1 MLLIGLVLCELLAPP
16 SAVAQSAQ
24 ARRDSLRKV
33 VGDLRLRMDA
43 ADSTGDVRDA
53 IDARLSLASVVKPN
67 EALDLLEDA
76 AASAQSADLLELEVV
91 VRKRL
96 AEALA
101 KSGKHARAFE
111 EAMHVTAL
119 DEVRLAEQYLF
130 LEARTDSALT
140 RTTEQRD
147 SLINNWQEEL
157 QEARHRESHME
168 ATAERWMFI
177 ALGLALALMLMLLI
191 VLVRG
196 SRQNKRTRKEIEA
209 LRAEIVAMKEAPKNR
224 MREPAVVRVTETP
237 VAVDAVA
244 EAEPIGA
251 DTSVMDATL
260 LALFR
265 KRAPERLATL
275 RDARARGDQEK
286 VARVVHTLKPQLVAL
301 DEKGLGALCLRITVG
316 DASRD
321 PKELNTDLDLLERSI
336 EQLLS

>member
-140 RTTEQRD
+140 QTIEQRD
-147 SLINNWQEEL
+147 SLINSWQAEL

-191 VLVRG
+191 LLVRMRRHQQKTG
-196 SRQNKRTRKEIEA
+196 KELASLREEVAA
-209 LRAEIVAMKEAPKNR
+209 LKLPAGNR
-224 MREPAVVRVTETP
+224 MREPALVAAP
-237 VAVDAVA
+237 VPAPH
-244 EAEPIGA
+244 AEPIPVQA
-251 DTSVMDATL
+251 EPQPEMARMDEAL

-275 RDARARGDQEK
+275 RDARARGDHEK
-286 VARVVHTLKPQLVAL
+286 VLRVVHTLKPQLVAL
-301 DEKGLGALCLRITVG
+301 DENGLGALCIRITVG

-321 PKELNTDLDLLERSI
+321 PKELNTDLDLLEHSI

>member
-1 MLLIGLVLCELLAPP
+1 MLAPP
-16 SAVAQSAQ
+16 AAVAQSAQ
-24 ARRDSLRKV
+24 ARRDSLKKV

-76 AASAQSADLLELEVV
+76 AAGAQSADLLELEVV

-301 DEKGLGALCLRITVG
+301 DENGLGALCIRITVG